1 MQLSQEIFNILKGAN
16 IKLKLFDPAGNKTLD
31 PERSARFYAYDKDF
45 LVTIREEDDLTE
57 LVVQAGASFNF
68 NEHKDLLDSIKKAGH
83 NAMAEYN
90 IRKFDKNIEP
100 KDFAHDVVNEEGE
113 LITRLKEL
121 SGIKTEEKELT
132 EYRSRRNVN
141 WDRSLPEPDPKKYPA
156 NKKQY
161 GPIATH
167 SGRVIYYNPGEGN
180 YSDGDTGKVLTYD
193 EWNEAEMPPQGA
205 DIEGSAPVPKYG
217 LASMHP
223 QLDKDKEQWSLE
235 MWAGD
240 MESRMAGLTDE
251 ANTEH
256 KTKLKNDHPDIYA
269 KAVEMYP
276 DFALEQGPH
285 PFRRMDPRDPDLKR
299 QRGDDSP
306 AGEFDVSKIPDGEP
320 TEVPRDGKTN
330 NEIGDKNIFNSE
342 STEEELTEFNTKAG
356 EGHKTIKVNKDVE
369 LAGDS
374 IWLEDEMWEADHVT
388 VGDITVEQHD
398 DGWYEV
404 HVEHNGPW
412 EIYTDK
418 GFEAGISKIVGRD
431 VKWSEQGMQASGVAH
446 LEAYDMKEAV
456 GRLKELA
463 GVKLVEEEKQYGVW
477 IAGAKVHQGWVTYD
491 DAEKI
496 VQKYRDSGKWRENA
510 FEIRPVKDGE
520 RQKIIE
526 AGRDDVTHAQ
536 LLPHIKNVR
545 AAIIK
550 HTDYDPEDYPD
561 EGEEFV
567 NHLDDM
573 MDAGDMDVVD
583 MMQPDYMDTQDR
595 DSLIYYFQ
603 VSISKDPALF
613 NVLFPGENI
622 AEYSSDYSK
631 MFESNKT
638 EQDEDEKEQHRR
650 DVKHGLYGD
659 DEEDKDESE
668 YEELQRRRDVKH
680 GLYGEEAVT
689 EAGEL
694 KVSFKDF
701 MSWFF
706 SQEEDYMGFAQ
717 EAVDTI
723 NREGSVTYTPQ
734 DMLDRAGYVP
744 GHLVQGATEEQEDE
758 EFDPSEITLVE
769 SSDIVVLSRFG
780 DAIVAD
786 VHDKNDKN
794 HKIIMEGYSR
804 ATGSIKTSYIQL
816 PEATKLIIRH
826 SAAVNEEK
834 RGARSRN
841 IKALF
846 VENSAGE
853 RFRFPFKY
861 LQGARAMANHVSHG
875 GTPYDA
881 IGESII
887 KLSEEVSQCTQFLR
901 HVRSHK
907 LVNEGNENIVETIK
921 EKLKEFKS
929 TVKRLQTSRGYNAY
943 QAQSTAIVEE
953 NDKEAVDITD
963 KFMYNTFKTANMD
976 AVLETVARIVKE
988 KDSMTDLTKTNINR
1002 VYDMI
1007 KDKEDFQ
1014 LNIDP
1019 NDPEHPD
1026 NEDPIKYSGEQGAMA
1041 KLVSMLSYL
1050 AMNSKND
1057 EVFNL
1062 LSQISSELYN
1072 LPNQHVIM
1080 MAKIVKYL
1088 DQKNKVPAKEKE
1100 VETENIAETILT
1112 GLRRKVS

>member
-1 MQLSQEIFNILKGAN
+1 
-16 IKLKLFDPAGNKTLD
+16 
-31 PERSARFYAYDKDF
+31 
-45 LVTIREEDDLTE
+45 
-57 LVVQAGASFNF
+57 
-68 NEHKDLLDSIKKAGH
+68 
-83 NAMAEYN
+83 
-90 IRKFDKNIEP
+90 
-100 KDFAHDVVNEEGE
+100 
-113 LITRLKEL
+113 
-121 SGIKTEEKELT
+121 
-132 EYRSRRNVN
+132 
-141 WDRSLPEPDPKKYPA
+141 
-156 NKKQY
+156 
-161 GPIATH
+161 
-167 SGRVIYYNPGEGN
+167 
-180 YSDGDTGKVLTYD
+180 
-193 EWNEAEMPPQGA
+193 
-205 DIEGSAPVPKYG
+205 
-217 LASMHP
+217 
-223 QLDKDKEQWSLE
+223 
-235 MWAGD
+235 
-240 MESRMAGLTDE
+240 
-251 ANTEH
+251 
-256 KTKLKNDHPDIYA
+256 
-269 KAVEMYP
+269 MYP
-276 DFALEQGPH
+276 DFALEQGSH

-320 TEVPRDGKTN
+320 TEIPRDGNTN
-330 NEIGDKNIFNSE
+330 NEIGDTNIFNSE
-342 STEEELTEFNTKAG
+342 TVDEEPINEEPVFP
-356 EGHKTIKVNKDVE
+356 EEVE

-374 IWLEDEMWEADHVT
+374 RWIEDEMWESDYIEVS
-388 VGDITVEQHD
+388 DITVETDD
-398 DGWYEV
+398 DGYTQV

-412 EIYTDK
+412 EIYTDS
-418 GFEAGISKIVGRD
+418 GFEKEISKLVGKE
-431 VKWSEQGMQASGVAH
+431 VHWSEQGMQAPGVAH

-463 GVKLVEEEKQYGVW
+463 GVKALEE
-477 IAGAKVHQGWVTYD
+477 
-491 DAEKI
+491 
-496 VQKYRDSGKWRENA
+496 
-510 FEIRPVKDGE
+510 
-520 RQKIIE
+520 
-526 AGRDDVTHAQ
+526 
-536 LLPHIKNVR
+536 
-545 AAIIK
+545 
-550 HTDYDPEDYPD
+550 DPEARKMQVTNADKD
-561 EGEEFV
+561 NNTEAWKRFK
-567 NHLDDM
+567 
-573 MDAGDMDVVD
+573 AGDPRYEWAED
-583 MMQPDYMDTQDR
+583 QNE
-595 DSLIYYFQ
+595 
-603 VSISKDPALF
+603 SK
-613 NVLFPGENI
+613 
-622 AEYSSDYSK
+622 K
-631 MFESNKT
+631 
-638 EQDEDEKEQHRR
+638 
-650 DVKHGLYGD
+650 
-659 DEEDKDESE
+659 
-668 YEELQRRRDVKH
+668 
-680 GLYGEEAVT
+680 VT

-701 MSWFF
+701 MSWYF

-744 GHLVQGATEEQEDE
+744 GHLVQGSTEEQEDE
-758 EFDPSEITLVE
+758 EFDPKEITLVE

-786 VHDKNDKN
+786 VHNKNDKN

-907 LVNEGNENIVETIK
+907 LVNEGNEIIVETIK

-988 KDSMTDLTKTNINR
+988 KDSMTDLTKTNIHR

-1026 NEDPIKYSGEQGAMA
+1026 NEDPIKYSGGQGAMA

>member
-1 MQLSQEIFNILKGAN
+1 MQLSKEIFNILKGAN
-16 IKLKLFDPAGNKTLD
+16 IKLKLFDPTGSKTLD
-31 PERSARFYAYDKDF
+31 PERSARFYAYDNDF
-45 LVTIREEDDLTE
+45 LVTIREEDDQVE

-68 NEHKDLLDSIKKAGH
+68 DEHKDVLNSIKKAGH

-100 KDFAHDVVNEEGE
+100 KDFAHDVVREESE
-113 LITRLKEL
+113 LIDRLKEL
-121 SGIKTEEKELT
+121 AGVKNEDKKLN
-132 EYRSRRNVN
+132 EYRGRRNVN
-141 WDRSLPEPDPKKYPA
+141 WDRSMPTPDPKKYPA

-180 YSDGDTGKVLTYD
+180 YSDGDTGKVLTWD
-193 EWNEAEMPPQGA
+193 EWNEAEMPSQGA

-256 KTKLKNDHPDIYA
+256 KTRLKNEHPDIYA

-276 DFALEQGPH
+276 DFALEHGSH

-330 NEIGDKNIFNSE
+330 NEIGDRNIFNSE
-342 STEEELTEFNTKAG
+342 STVEEDELTELDVEKGA
-356 EGHKTIKVNKDVE
+356 GHKTIKVNQDVE

-374 IWLEDEMWEADHVT
+374 IWIEREDWEGDHVT
-388 VGDITVEQHD
+388 VGDITVEHNN
-398 DGWYEV
+398 DGYFEV

-418 GFEAGISKIVGRD
+418 GFEAGISKIIGRD
-431 VKWSEQGMQASGVAH
+431 VKWSEQGMQAPGVAH

-463 GVKLVEEEKQYGVW
+463 GVKSLEE
-477 IAGAKVHQGWVTYD
+477 
-491 DAEKI
+491 
-496 VQKYRDSGKWRENA
+496 
-510 FEIRPVKDGE
+510 
-520 RQKIIE
+520 
-526 AGRDDVTHAQ
+526 
-536 LLPHIKNVR
+536 
-545 AAIIK
+545 
-550 HTDYDPEDYPD
+550 DPEARKMQVTNADK
-561 EGEEFV
+561 EANTEAWKRFR
-567 NHLDDM
+567 
-573 MDAGDMDVVD
+573 AGDPRYEWASD
-583 MMQPDYMDTQDR
+583 QNE
-595 DSLIYYFQ
+595 
-603 VSISKDPALF
+603 SKD
-613 NVLFPGENI
+613 
-622 AEYSSDYSK
+622 
-631 MFESNKT
+631 
-638 EQDEDEKEQHRR
+638 DEEEQHRR

-659 DEEDKDESE
+659 DEEESQSEDEKAE
-668 YEELQRRRDVKH
+668 HDRDVKR

-701 MSWFF
+701 MSWYF
-706 SQEEDYMGFAQ
+706 SQEEDYLGFAQ

-734 DMLDRAGYVP
+734 DMLNRSGYVP
-744 GHLVQGATEEQEDE
+744 GHLVQGASEEEEDA

-780 DAIVAD
+780 NAIVAD
-786 VHDKNDKN
+786 VHDRNDKN
-794 HKIIMEGYSR
+794 HKIIMEGYAR

-816 PEATKLIIRH
+816 PEHTKLIIKH

-846 VENSAGE
+846 VENGAGE

-887 KLSEEVSQCTQFLR
+887 KLSEEVAQCTQFLR
-901 HVRSHK
+901 HVRTNK

-943 QAQSTAIVEE
+943 QAESTAIVEE

-988 KDSMTDLTKTNINR
+988 KDSMTDLTKQYIMR
-1002 VYDMI
+1002 LYEMI
-1007 KDKEDFQ
+1007 KNKEDFK
-1014 LNIDP
+1014 LTLDP

-1026 NEDPIKYSGEQGAMA
+1026 NEDPIKWSGGMGAMA
-1041 KLVSMLSYL
+1041 KLSAMLSYL
-1050 AMNSKND
+1050 AISSKND
-1057 EVFNL
+1057 EAFNL
-1062 LSQISSELYN
+1062 LSHLGSELYN
-1072 LPNQHVIM
+1072 LPNQHVILLD
-1080 MAKIVKYL
+1080 KITKYL
-1088 DQKNKVPAKEKE
+1088 DKTYKTSSTEKVE
-1100 VETENIAETILT
+1100 VEELAESILID
-1112 GLRRKVS
+1112 LRRKVA